1 MLSNFIDKV
10 IKTAE
15 TFKNKYLIVLV
26 ANVENITTHFSNYKD
41 TPIQSEFLSLLEC
54 NEILYAIRSLGYEA
68 ICYTDEL
75 DFIEAIINKKIV
87 TTKRICVINIAQ
99 KGTAIGRKS
108 LIPSFCDLNKII
120 YTNSDAY
127 ICSFARNKFHWY
139 KFLQNHTKNLLVSW
153 CYSFRDKWIFGE
165 KPAYGTKVIAKLG
178 VESSSIGL
186 TQENVFVYNEKQDK
200 FLDDLSNKYKQRL
213 IVQKFVSGYEIE
225 VPILSDGYSFIALP
239 PVGISMNS
247 NKFIGD
253 SILDYNIRYNHKY
266 EFFNFDL
273 YNHTLAKI
281 IMKETESIA
290 AAINLRGIS
299 RIDYRITPDNHF
311 YITDINAHPHL
322 TKDMSVYYALNELG
336 YKDYQLGFAILI
348 GLAICNQSSS
358 QS

>member
-1 MLSNFIDKV
+1 MVSDFIDKV

-15 TFKNKYLIVLV
+15 THITEYLIVLV
-26 ANVENITTHFSNYKD
+26 ANVESITTNFSNYAD
-41 TPIQSEFLSLLEC
+41 TPVQSEFLSVLEC

-75 DFIEAIINKKIV
+75 DFIEAIVNKKIV
-87 TTKRICVINIAQ
+87 TKKRICVINIAQ

-108 LIPSFCDLNKII
+108 LIPSFCDLNQIL

-127 ICSFARNKFHWY
+127 VCSFARNKFHWY
-139 KFLQNHTKNLLVSW
+139 KFLQNYTKNLSVSW
-153 CYSFRDKWIFGE
+153 CYSFRDKWLFGK
-165 KPAYGTKVIAKLG
+165 KPANGTKVIVKLE

-186 TQENVFVYNEKQDK
+186 TQQNIFVYNKSQDK
-200 FLDDLSNKYKQRL
+200 FLDALSNKYSQRL
-213 IVQKFVSGYEIE
+213 IVQKFISGYEIE
-225 VPILSDGYSFIALP
+225 VPILSDGNSYIALP

-247 NKFIGD
+247 NKLIGD
-253 SILDYNIRYNHKY
+253 KILDYDIRYNHNY
-266 EFFNFDL
+266 EFFNFDS
-273 YNHTLAKI
+273 YNHTLSETI
-281 IMKETESIA
+281 RKETESIA
-290 AAINLRGIS
+290 SAINLRGIS
-299 RIDYRITPDNHF
+299 RIDYRVTPNNHF

-336 YKDYQLGFAILI
+336 YKDYQLGFSILI